1 MNESY
6 EPRNYFRGLYDYKT
20 GTMTLSTV
28 TQFAIVALGGAFGA
42 MSRFGVQSLPL
53 FGEDKYYYTVVINVS
68 GCLIMGI
75 LWAIFSHFGTS
86 RGWEL
91 LVLTGFLGGYT
102 TYSAFTLD
110 AMELINRGQFWLM
123 GYYIAITILFGL
135 GGCALGLFG
144 TDRLLRYFGY

>member
-1 MNESY
+1 MNESC

-144 TDRLLRYFGY
+144 TDRLLKYFGY

>member
-1 MNESY
+1 
-6 EPRNYFRGLYDYKT
+6 
-20 GTMTLSTV
+20 MTLSTV

-86 RGWEL
+86 RGWAL

>member
-1 MNESY
+1 MA
-6 EPRNYFRGLYDYKT
+6 
-20 GTMTLSTV
+20 LSAF

-42 MSRFGVQSLPL
+42 MSRFGVEHIPA
-53 FGEDKYYYTVVINVS
+53 FGDDKYYYTVVINVS
-68 GCLIMGI
+68 GCFVMGI
-75 LWAIFSHFGTS
+75 LWTLFSHFGTS

-110 AMELINRGQFWLM
+110 AMELLSRGQFWLM
-123 GYYIAITILFGL
+123 AYYIAITIIFGL

-144 TDRLLRYFGY
+144 TERLLRYFGN